1 MKLAISAHNKK
12 RKSNFDYSLDIPD
25 YVVISVA
32 AMMTGIAITKTVMKR
47 KERKTGWYSRIFK

>member
-1 MKLAISAHNKK
+1 MKLAISANNKK